1 MCIPEQRFTLEVT
14 GGAPLTK
21 IVCICE
27 YHLHLLWILNELIYD
42 WETPLRNQE
51 SLTNNTQI
59 APYCWHSLHANA
71 WCFFCPSRKTTWHIR
86 PSWEV
91 VFLKRFT
98 VDIYT
103 LLQWSWRG
111 VYWFHLVCPSVHLSI
126 CGLNHVHSVFTLIL
140 AGSISHLHIL
150 STNYMYCVSC
160 WISAQY
166 FYLRIC
172 TSCSGFLWTLYMTLL
187 TFDPTHDI
195 GSVFEKWMGP
205 NLFQTFQR
213 WLRKWI

>member
-1 MCIPEQRFTLEVT
+1 MVPTDSARTDRIRN
-14 GGAPLTK
+14 ALTA
-21 IVCICE
+21 C
-27 YHLHLLWILNELIYD
+27 
-42 WETPLRNQE
+42 
-51 SLTNNTQI
+51 
-59 APYCWHSLHANA
+59 YCWHSLHANA

-111 VYWFHLVCPSVHLSI
+111 VYWFHLVSPSVHLSI
-126 CGLNHVHSVFTLIL
+126 CGLNRVHSVFTLIL

-160 WISAQY
+160 WIFAQY

-172 TSCSGFLWTLYMTLL
+172 TSCSGFLWTLYMTL

-195 GSVFEKWMGP
+195 GSVFEKCMGP
-205 NLFQTFQR
+205 NLFQTFSEMTKKINVKAVNGDLGKNLKVYIYVLSTKLGVSQTTVYSA
-213 WLRKWI
+213 WSS